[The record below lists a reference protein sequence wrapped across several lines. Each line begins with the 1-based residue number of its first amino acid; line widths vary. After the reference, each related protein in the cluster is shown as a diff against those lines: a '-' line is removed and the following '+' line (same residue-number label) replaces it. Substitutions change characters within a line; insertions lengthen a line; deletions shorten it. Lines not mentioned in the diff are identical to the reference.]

1 MTNLTVTGFGPFH
14 KIETNASELIIR
26 QLPSMIDP
34 NDGFRLS
41 TRVFPVIYQ
50 SASEHISET
59 IRETSPDILI
69 MLGVSRAA
77 KELQLESVA
86 RNLDNSNVPDNQEI
100 VRMNR
105 IINPNDAPDEYR
117 SQLPVDSFVN
127 ELADLGIPAR
137 VSYYAGGFL
146 CNHYYYLAH
155 EYLTN
160 NSIDCDCL
168 FVHLPNLADHEYQSK
183 SNSKLNIPIAA
194 RAVLLL
200 AKQLKAGRTTSSSMP
215 NEAVIEN

>member
-59 IRETSPDILI
+59 LRETSPDILI

-86 RNLDNSNVPDNQEI
+86 RNLVSCQSCYVVYIIIQSRWCYIIQRGFYMKRYAVTLRQEE
-100 VRMNR
+100 R
-105 IINPNDAPDEYR
+105 E
-117 SQLPVDSFVN
+117 QLSAKKGSHTSKKVKFADSS
-127 ELADLGIPAR
+127 EL
-137 VSYYAGGFL
+137 
-146 CNHYYYLAH
+146 
-155 EYLTN
+155 
-160 NSIDCDCL
+160 
-168 FVHLPNLADHEYQSK
+168 
-183 SNSKLNIPIAA
+183 
-194 RAVLLL
+194 
-200 AKQLKAGRTTSSSMP
+200 
-215 NEAVIEN
+215 